1 MDLVEGEME
10 RKLGG
15 VEGGEDT
22 IKILCKRRI
31 NKSFK
36 KRSSKIQGLYL
47 PCSLPSN

>member
-22 IKILCKRRI
+22 IKIYCVREE
-31 NKSFK
+31 
-36 KRSSKIQGLYL
+36 
-47 PCSLPSN
+47 